1 MNLFE
6 KAFAWTV
13 AIGFALMGIYVGLLV
28 LRVSIEVAGFLLG
41 SSLGTIVL
49 LWIMYMLYKHFK
61 DRLFD

>member
-28 LRVSIEVAGFLLG
+28 LRISIEVAGFLLG
-41 SSLGTIVL
+41 SSLGTILL
-49 LWIMYMLYKHFK
+49 LWVMYMLYKRFK
-61 DRLFD
+61 DKLFD